1 MKRLVVLFF
10 LAFAAPLLAAQQPA
24 VSPTSGAQDATVTY
38 LFSWPQGVPWTKYSI
53 SVKSDGTTHFSGV
66 PHPDSQYADTD
77 PVEQD
82 FTMWENNR
90 QKIFELAQKLNYFQ
104 GNLDAHL
111 KHIAQ
116 TGSKTLEYQ
125 SPQVHGSSTFNYSQD
140 ADVQALNNLFMGIAT
155 SVDYGRK
162 LTFQYRF
169 DKLGMDQRLKELQ
182 GLLNDHQ
189 VEELHIIA
197 PILRKIAA
205 DPNLMNISRE
215 TAKAPAQAD
224 GRARSFEGTAG
235 NSVRT
240 IAAAVSADTNIS
252 QRQHSISANFLRK
265 WC

>member
-1 MKRLVVLFF
+1 MKRLCF
-10 LAFAAPLLAAQQPA
+10 LLSILTAPFLLAQQPTTA
-24 VSPTSGAQDATVTY
+24 PAPSTQDATVTY
-38 LFSWPQGVPWTKYSI
+38 VFSWPQGIPWTKYSI
-53 SVKSDGTTHFSGV
+53 AVKSDGKSHFSGV
-66 PHPDSQYADTD
+66 PHPDDQYADTD

-82 FTMWENNR
+82 FTMWENDR

-104 GNLDAHL
+104 GNFDAHI

-140 ADVQALNNLFMGIAT
+140 PDVQALSKIFYGIAT

-182 GLLNDHQ
+182 GLQTSHEVD
-189 VEELHIIA
+189 ELHIIA

-215 TAKAPAQAD
+215 TAQRLLKQMAEPDPSVGPQ
-224 GRARSFEGTAG
+224 GT
-235 NSVRT
+235 R
-240 IAAAVSADTNIS
+240 
-252 QRQHSISANFLRK
+252 
-265 WC
+265 

>member
-1 MKRLVVLFF
+1 MRLSVLLLCILSAPF
-10 LAFAAPLLAAQQPA
+10 LLAQQPA
-24 VSPTSGAQDATVTY
+24 SAPTGATVTY

-53 SVKSDGTTHFSGV
+53 AVSADGKTHFSGV
-66 PHPDSQYADTD
+66 PHPDDQNADTD

-104 GNLDAHL
+104 GNLDAHI

-140 ADVQALNNLFMGIAT
+140 SDVQALNKIFMGIAT

-182 GLLNDHQ
+182 GLLTSHE

-215 TAKAPAQAD
+215 TAQHMLKQMAEPDPSVGPQ
-224 GRARSFEGTAG
+224 GT
-235 NSVRT
+235 R
-240 IAAAVSADTNIS
+240 
-252 QRQHSISANFLRK
+252 
-265 WC
+265 

>member
-1 MKRLVVLFF
+1 MTRSLLLLCILTTPF
-10 LAFAAPLLAAQQPA
+10 LLAQQPA
-24 VSPTSGAQDATVTY
+24 TSPAPTDATVTY
-38 LFSWPQGVPWTKYSI
+38 LFNWPQGFPWTQYSI
-53 SVKSDGTTHFSGV
+53 TVHSDGKTHFSGV
-66 PHPDSQYADTD
+66 PHPDAQDADTD

-104 GNLDAHL
+104 GNLDAHI

-125 SPQVHGSSTFNYSQD
+125 SPQVHGSATFNYSQD
-140 ADVQALNNLFMGIAT
+140 PDVQVLNKIFMGIAT

-182 GLLNDHQ
+182 GLQTDHE

-215 TAKAPAQAD
+215 TAQHLLKKMAEPDPSVGPQ
-224 GRARSFEGTAG
+224 GT
-235 NSVRT
+235 R
-240 IAAAVSADTNIS
+240 
-252 QRQHSISANFLRK
+252 
-265 WC
+265 